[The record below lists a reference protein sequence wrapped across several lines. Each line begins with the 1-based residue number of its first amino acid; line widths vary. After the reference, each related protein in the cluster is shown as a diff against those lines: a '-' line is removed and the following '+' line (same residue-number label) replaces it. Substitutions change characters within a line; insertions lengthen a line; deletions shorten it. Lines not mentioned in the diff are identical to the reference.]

1 MNISIASEQDRNAWD
16 VFVINCPNSTIYHL
30 IRWKDIIEQSY
41 GRSAYYLIAE
51 ENNAIVG
58 VLPLVF
64 ISNYLMGNS
73 LTSLPFV
80 NYGGIC
86 TNNLIAQKKLLEEAI
101 VLAKKLRVKYIE
113 FRQLQELSELSLPAK
128 KEKVT
133 LLLEL
138 PSSEDILWKQLDPKV
153 RNQVR
158 KAMRSGLTFQLGGKE
173 LLHDFY
179 RVFSQNMH
187 DLGSPAHSRIFF
199 EQIFFAF
206 PESTK
211 IAGIFSGPHMI
222 SSAILFTFK
231 EHIEVPWAS
240 SMREYLHYCPNNLL
254 YWELLKFGCEQKF
267 RYFDFGRSTV
277 NSGTYK
283 FKSQWGAKS
292 NQLYWYYYLNGMQH
306 VPLSFGQSKKMQFIS
321 YIWKRTPV
329 KITQKIGPM
338 IRKYISA

>member
-30 IRWKDIIEQSY
+30 IRWKDIIEKSY
-41 GRSAYYLIAE
+41 GHSTYYLIAE

-58 VLPLVF
+58 ILPLVF

-80 NYGGIC
+80 NYGGFC
-86 TNNLIAQKKLLEEAI
+86 TNNLIAQKILLEEAI

-113 FRQLQELSELSLPAK
+113 FRQMRELSEFSLPAK

-133 LLLEL
+133 LLLEF
-138 PSSEDILWKQLDPKV
+138 PSTEDILWKQLDPNV
-153 RNQVR
+153 RNHIR
-158 KAMRSGLTFQLGGKE
+158 KATRSDLTFKLGGKE

-179 RVFSQNMH
+179 SVFSQNMH
-187 DLGSPAHSRIFF
+187 DLGSPVHSRTFF
-199 EQIFFAF
+199 EQIFYAF
-206 PESTK
+206 PELTK
-211 IAGIFSGPHMI
+211 IAGIFFGPHMI
-222 SSAILFTFK
+222 GSAILFTFK
-231 EHIEVPWAS
+231 EYIEVPWAS
-240 SMREYLHYCPNNLL
+240 SLRKYRQYCPNNLL

-283 FKSQWGAKS
+283 FKTQWGAKPT
-292 NQLYWYYYLNGMQH
+292 QLYWYYYLSGTQH
-306 VPLSFGQSKKMQFIS
+306 VPLSLGQSKKMQFIS